1 MTPARFGFLR
11 SWLRTLVLGLLG
23 GVLIGL
29 VLGAALVVV
38 LDLRAPVQIGDIR
51 EVDGVAVRGGR
62 LDLLVRMDRAQDC
75 TNVTTRFLW
84 TWTEVE
90 GQRVR
95 KFVSLGS
102 ATMGVLPV
110 MGRDQRF
117 VLSVPLP
124 PDLPEGEWF
133 YRSRA
138 VDTCFSLFQL
148 PVSTA
153 RETPDIPVRIVA
165 RSAVPPSPLWGE
177 PSSKGPP
184 EDLRSDLDVARS
196 HETLRSFQ
204 ETRP

>member
-1 MTPARFGFLR
+1 MTSARFGFLR
-11 SWLRTLVLGLLG
+11 SWVRTLVLGLLG
-23 GVLIGL
+23 GVFIGL

-75 TNVTTRFLW
+75 VNVTTRFLW
-84 TWTEVE
+84 TWTEVD

-95 KFVSLGS
+95 MFVSLGS
-102 ATMGVLPV
+102 ATMGVLPLV
-110 MGRDQRF
+110 GKDQRF
-117 VLSVPLP
+117 VLSVPIP
-124 PDLPEGEWF
+124 SDLPEGEWF

-138 VDTCFSLFQL
+138 VDTCLGLFQI

-165 RSAVPPSPLWGE
+165 RDAVT
-177 PSSKGPP
+177 PSSKPLP
-184 EDLRSDLDVARS
+184 EQLRPVLGEARP
-196 HETLRSFQ
+196 HDITRSLQ
-204 ETRP
+204 EVRP